1 MEDAEEFQ
9 WENYTEMNEF
19 ILQGFSNFQE
29 LQALL
34 IAAILTFY
42 LVSIMGNGL
51 IFTLIG
57 ACPTLHTPMYFLL
70 RNLSFL
76 EVCYT
81 SVTVPKMLANFMLD
95 TRSISY
101 PGCLLQMYF
110 FALSGTAESFLLTA
124 MAYDRYVAIC
134 HPLRYFLMMSQSVC
148 IGLVAGSWLG
158 GTIVAF
164 IQAMLMLRL
173 TFCHSNTID
182 HFFCDI
188 LPLIKLACGDTSV
201 NEIALLVL
209 ATFVVMTLFLLI
221 LISYIYIISTVLA
234 MPSAEGRHK
243 AFSTC
248 SSHLMVVSL
257 FYGTCSA
264 MYLGNTSSSSEMGS
278 RNNKLITLLY
288 TVVTPMLNPII
299 YSLRNKEVKGA
310 LKTIIG
316 RLRNIKHER

>member
-1 MEDAEEFQ
+1 
-9 WENYTEMNEF
+9 
-19 ILQGFSNFQE
+19 
-29 LQALL
+29 
-34 IAAILTFY
+34 
-42 LVSIMGNGL
+42 
-51 IFTLIG
+51 
-57 ACPTLHTPMYFLL
+57 
-70 RNLSFL
+70 
-76 EVCYT
+76 
-81 SVTVPKMLANFMLD
+81 MLANFMLD

-124 MAYDRYVAIC
+124 MAYCRYVAIC
-134 HPLRYFLMMSQSVC
+134 YPLRYFLIMSQRVC

-188 LPLIKLACGDTSV
+188 VPLIKLACGDTSV
-201 NEIALLVL
+201 NEIELLVV
-209 ATFVVMTLFLLI
+209 ATSVVMILFLLI
-221 LISYIYIISTVLA
+221 LISYIHIISAILA
-234 MPSAEGRHK
+234 MPSAEGRSK

-248 SSHLMVVSL
+248 LFHIIVVSL
-257 FYGTCSA
+257 FYETCSA

-278 RNNKLITLLY
+278 RNNKLIILLY
-288 TVVTPMLNPII
+288 AVVTPMLNPII
-299 YSLRNKEVKGA
+299 YTLRNKEVKGA

-316 RLRNIKHER
+316 RLSP